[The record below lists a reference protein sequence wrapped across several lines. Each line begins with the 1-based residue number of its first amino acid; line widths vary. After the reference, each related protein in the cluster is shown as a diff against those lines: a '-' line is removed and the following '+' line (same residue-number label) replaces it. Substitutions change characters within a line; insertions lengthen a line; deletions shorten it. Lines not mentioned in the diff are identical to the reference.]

1 MCVCVRAAGAPP
13 PHVRGL
19 LSEQAEVGVHRHRVR
34 ELLRG
39 KSPSQRRDQASKGDP
54 NERNTELNLSVP
66 PPAGDPARDQLQDVH
81 QRLPDQT
88 HPEDHQVPAALKG
101 KCKISPSRS
110 ASSFCCDRTV
120 KVLTSHFFFPPDRIF
135 SSTRRKQD
143 STVKRSK

>member
-1 MCVCVRAAGAPP
+1 MSWIVCVCVGAAGAPP

-39 KSPSQRRDQASKGDP
+39 KPPGQRRHRASKGDS
-54 NERNTELNLSVP
+54 NELNLSVC

-101 KCKISPSRS
+101 KCRISPRSS
-110 ASSFCCDRTV
+110 ASSFCHDR
-120 KVLTSHFFFPPDRIF
+120 KVLISGFFFPPHRIF